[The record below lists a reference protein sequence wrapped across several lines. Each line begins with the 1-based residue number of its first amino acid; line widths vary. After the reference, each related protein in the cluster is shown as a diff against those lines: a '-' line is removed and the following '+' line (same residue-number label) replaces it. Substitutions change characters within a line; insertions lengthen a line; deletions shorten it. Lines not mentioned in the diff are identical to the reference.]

1 MGVSS
6 YGENT
11 KVVLENCVYREP
23 EASCFQ
29 VFLLLYV
36 LVVGEKDSEDGI
48 YIPSVFSLSSKG

>member
-1 MGVSS
+1 MGKTLKLYWKIV
-6 YGENT
+6 
-11 KVVLENCVYREP
+11 CAYREP

-48 YIPSVFSLSSKG
+48 YIPSVFSLSSRG